1 MNSKIIKSEI
11 MVLTEREKTYVTIT
25 DVTMS

>member
-11 MVLTEREKTYVTIT
+11 MVLTERGKTYVTDT